1 MSTASSGSQV
11 PPVSSASAASAASS
25 ASAASAASA
34 GGGSREEKLRDYLRR
49 ATADLRAARAQVQ
62 ELTSS
67 RHEPIAIIGIGCRY
81 PGGVQ
86 SPDDLW
92 RLVADGRDVV
102 GPPPTDRGWN
112 LDDRYD
118 PDPAR
123 PGTTYS
129 REGGF
134 LPDAGDFDAAF
145 FGISPREA
153 LAAEPQQRLLLETAW
168 EALEH
173 AGINPTTLRGS
184 DTGVFVGVIASDYGA
199 GAGAAA
205 IQPLEGYVLTGGTT
219 SVASGRVAYSFGFE
233 GPTVTVDTA
242 CSSSLV
248 ALHQAVGALRSGEC
262 GLALAGGVTVMPT
275 LRSFVEFSRQRALSA
290 DGRCKPFAAAA
301 DGFGLAEGAGVLLL
315 ERLSD
320 ARRHGHRVL
329 AVVRGSAVNSDGTS
343 SQLTAP
349 SGPSQQRVINA
360 ALANARLTPADVDAV
375 EAHGTGTTLGDP
387 IEAQALLA
395 TYGQHRPAD
404 RPLLLG
410 SVKSNIG
417 HSQAAAGVAGI
428 IKTVEALRHGVLP
441 KTLHVDAPSPHVDW
455 TTGAVELI
463 TDTRPW
469 PDVDRPRRAAV
480 SSFGISG
487 TNAHIILEQ
496 APPLEDRASDAG
508 TTPAGSASTADGTPG
523 GGAPGAGT
531 PDTGITSD
539 TGVGAGPVA
548 WVLSA
553 RGGDALRA
561 QAARLHDHVAANPS
575 ARPLDVAAALVRGRA
590 AFAHRAAVVGDD
602 RDALLAGLAGL
613 ARGELPAGTVRGV
626 ARAGRLAVFVF
637 PGQGSQWPG
646 MAAGLLDS
654 SPAFAESIAASADAL
669 APYTGWNLLD
679 VLRGAPGAPSLERVD
694 VVQPALWA
702 VLVSLAAVWR
712 SYGVHPHAVVGHSQG
727 EIAAAYVAGIL
738 TLDDAARIVALRSQ
752 AITTIAGQGGMAS
765 IALPADDVRARL
777 ADSGIGDTVSLAAVN
792 GPRSTVVAGSP
803 RALAELV
810 ADYQAQ
816 GVRARL
822 VPVDYASHSPQVD
835 SLRDH
840 LLTTLAGITPR
851 AGTIPLLS
859 SVTAE
864 PVDGSTLDAAYW
876 FANLRGT
883 VRFEAATRALLG
895 SGHDVFIEVSPHPVL
910 VGGINETVD
919 AAGPAGAGVGVLGTL
934 RRDAGGPA
942 QLLTALAEAHVHGLP
957 VDWSDTLAGADPYA
971 VDLPTYAFQRRRFWL
986 ATGTAAAG
994 ELTAAPAS
1002 STDRPGLDGG
1012 EGDLDTA
1019 GAAGTGLGLAAGSA
1033 AGASGHPLA
1042 ALSPQALRERLT
1054 ELVRTTAAG
1063 VLGHADAEW
1072 IDDGQ
1077 TFRDLGFDSLGAV
1090 RFRDGLAA
1098 ATDLTLPSTLV
1109 FDFPTPAALVERL
1122 ITLVSGT
1129 PATTARRARRRVD
1142 PAEPIA
1148 IVAVSGRWPGGAD
1161 SPEALWD
1168 LVADGRDAI
1177 GGFPSN
1183 RGWDAEALY
1192 DPEPGKP
1199 GRTYTRDGGFLYD
1212 ADRFDAEFFGIS
1224 PREAA
1229 AMDPQQR
1236 LLLESAWEA
1245 LERAGI
1251 DPHSLRGSRSGVFVG
1266 ATQQDYGPRLTD
1278 SPRDAEGYVLT
1289 GSTTSVA
1296 SGRLAYT
1303 LGLEGPALTVDTA
1316 CSSSLVATH
1325 LAAQSLRGGE
1335 CDLALAGGVAVMAT
1349 PGLFT
1354 EFSRQRGLAP
1364 DGRSKAFAAA
1374 ADGTSWA
1381 EGVGFL
1387 LLERLSDAQRA
1398 GRRILAVIRGSA
1410 VNSDGASNGLTA
1422 PNGQSQQRVIADALA
1437 AAGLTAGDIDAVE
1450 AHGTGTRLGDPIEA
1464 EALIATYGQQRPADR
1479 PLLLGSIKSNIGH
1492 TQTAAGIAGITKIV
1506 YALRHGLLPKTLHV
1520 DAPSPFVNWSAGAV
1534 ELLTSARPW
1543 PTADRPRRAAVSSF
1557 GISGTNAHVII
1568 EQSPDQDVPA
1578 DAPADASDHDNEGT
1592 SGRSGNHFHP
1602 QPSDGQPSGEITG
1615 GPTDVPVDAP
1625 AGDAGAGA
1633 VVVPWVVSAASAESL
1648 REQAARLAAH
1658 VTADSALRPVDV
1670 AYSLATT
1677 RAALPHRAAVVAST
1691 RDDLLAGLDAVATG
1705 QPHPHVVHG
1714 NVTPGKIAF
1723 LFTGQGAQRP
1733 GVGRE
1738 LYDTHPIFRQAFDET
1753 TAALDTALAEHSQ
1766 RLDQPPPDRPLRPL
1780 REVIFDTDPTDLNQT
1795 LYTQPALF
1803 ALETALYHLLTH
1815 WGLQPDH
1822 LAGHSI
1828 GELTA
1833 AHTAGILTLP

>member
-1 MSTASSGSQV
+1 MSPASPASSPSPVPSTGSRGEN
-11 PPVSSASAASAASS
+11 SHAENSRAEN
-25 ASAASAASA
+25 
-34 GGGSREEKLRDYLRR
+34 REEKLRDYLRR
-49 ATADLRAARAQVQ
+49 ATTDLRAARARVQ

-81 PGGVQ
+81 PGGVR
-86 SPDDLW
+86 SPGDLW
-92 RLVADGRDVV
+92 RLVTDERDVV
-102 GPPPTDRGWN
+102 GPPPEDRGWN

-118 PDPAR
+118 PDPTRSGA
-123 PGTTYS
+123 TYA

-145 FGISPREA
+145 FGVSPREA
-153 LAAEPQQRLLLETAW
+153 LAAEPQQRLLLEASW
-168 EALEH
+168 EALER
-173 AGINPTTLRGS
+173 AGIDPTTLRGS
-184 DTGVFVGVIASDYGA
+184 DTGVFAGVIASDYGA
-199 GAGAAA
+199 GAGAEAT
-205 IQPLEGYVLTGGTT
+205 QPLEGYVLTGGTT
-219 SVASGRVAYSFGFE
+219 SIASGRVAYTFGFE

-248 ALHQAVGALRSGEC
+248 ALHLAVQALRGGEC

-275 LRSFVEFSRQRALSA
+275 LRSFVEFSRQRALAA
-290 DGRCKPFAAAA
+290 DGRCKAFAAAA

-320 ARRHGHRVL
+320 ARRRGHRVL

-360 ALANARLTPADVDAV
+360 ALANARLNPADVDAV

-395 TYGQHRPAD
+395 TYGQDRPTD

-417 HSQAAAGVAGI
+417 HTQAAAGVAGI
-428 IKTVEALRHGVLP
+428 IKIVEALRHGLLP

-455 TTGAVELI
+455 STGAVELL
-463 TDTRPW
+463 TETRPW
-469 PDVDRPRRAAV
+469 PEVNRPRRAAV

-487 TNAHIILEQ
+487 TNAHVILEQ
-496 APPLEDRASDAG
+496 APAPEESTPDTETTPGESAPSVSTPDAG
-508 TTPAGSASTADGTPG
+508 TAAGPGETAGPGGAAELSGPAAGSTGPAVASSA
-523 GGAPGAGT
+523 A
-531 PDTGITSD
+531 
-539 TGVGAGPVA
+539 AGPVA

-553 RGGDALRA
+553 RTGEALRA
-561 QAARLHDHVAANPS
+561 QAARLHDYVAAEPS
-575 ARPLDVAAALVRGRA
+575 ARPVDVAAALVRGRA
-590 AFAHRAAVVGDD
+590 AFAHRAAVVGGD
-602 RDALLAGLAGL
+602 RDALLTGLAGL
-613 ARGELPAGTVRGV
+613 ARGELPTDAVRGT
-626 ARAGRLAVFVF
+626 APTGRLVVFVF

-646 MAAGLLDS
+646 MATGLLES
-654 SPAFAESIAASADAL
+654 SPVFAESIASCADAL
-669 APYTGWNLLD
+669 APHTGWNLLD

-702 VLVSLAAVWR
+702 MLVSLAALWR

-752 AITTIAGQGGMAS
+752 AITALAGRGGMAS
-765 IALPADDVRARL
+765 VALPADGVLARL
-777 ADSGIGDTVSLAAVN
+777 ERADGALSLAAVN
-792 GPRSTVVAGSP
+792 GPRSTVVAGTP
-803 RALAELV
+803 QALADLV
-810 ADYQAQ
+810 AGYQEQ

-822 VPVDYASHSPQVD
+822 VPVDYASHSAQVD
-835 SLRDH
+835 GIRDRV
-840 LLTTLAGITPR
+840 LAALAGITPR
-851 AGTIPLLS
+851 AGSVPLLS
-859 SVTAE
+859 SVTADWA
-864 PVDGSTLDAAYW
+864 DGGTLDASYW
-876 FANLRGT
+876 FTNLRRT
-883 VRFEAATRALLG
+883 VRFEEATRALLG
-895 SGHDVFIEVSPHPVL
+895 SGHDVFVEVSPHPVL

-919 AAGPAGAGVGVLGTL
+919 AAGRAGVGVLGTL
-934 RRDAGGPA
+934 RRDDGGPA
-942 QLLTALAEAHVHGLP
+942 RLLTALAEAHVHGLP
-957 VDWSDTLAGADPYA
+957 VDWTDVLTGADPYA

-986 ATGTAAAG
+986 AAGTAVLGEPAAALG
-994 ELTAAPAS
+994 SAEDGL
-1002 STDRPGLDGG
+1002 GLDGG
-1012 EGDLDTA
+1012 NSEL
-1019 GAAGTGLGLAAGSA
+1019 SA
-1033 AGASGHPLA
+1033 AGAGAGTGTGTPEHPLAA
-1042 ALSPQALRERLT
+1042 ALSPQALRERLAD
-1054 ELVRTTAAG
+1054 LVRTTAAG
-1063 VLGHADAEW
+1063 VLGHTGTDQ
-1072 IDDGQ
+1072 IDDEQ

-1090 RFRDGLAA
+1090 RLRDGLAA
-1098 ATDLTLPSTLV
+1098 VTDLTLPSTLV

-1122 ITLVSGT
+1122 ITLVSGAPVTTSRRSRT
-1129 PATTARRARRRVD
+1129 PANHT
-1142 PAEPIA
+1142 EPIA

-1161 SPEALWD
+1161 SPEALWE

-1183 RGWDAEALY
+1183 RGWDVEALY
-1192 DPEPGKP
+1192 DPEPGRP

-1212 ADRFDAEFFGIS
+1212 ADRFDADFFGIS

-1236 LLLESAWEA
+1236 LLLESAWEV

-1251 DPHSLRGSRSGVFVG
+1251 DPHTLRGSRSGVFVG

-1278 SPRDAEGYVLT
+1278 APRDAEGYVLT

-1303 LGLEGPALTVDTA
+1303 LGLEGPALSIDTA

-1325 LAAQSLRGGE
+1325 LAAQSLRSGE

-1374 ADGTSWA
+1374 ADGTSWS

-1437 AAGLTAGDIDAVE
+1437 AAGLAASDIDAVE

-1464 EALIATYGQQRPADR
+1464 EALIATYGHNRPADR

-1492 TQTAAGIAGITKIV
+1492 TQTAAGIAGITKII
-1506 YALRHGLLPKTLHV
+1506 YALRHGVLPKTLHV

-1534 ELLTSARPW
+1534 ELLTEARLW
-1543 PTADRPRRAAVSSF
+1543 PEADRPRRAAVSSF

-1568 EQSPDQDVPA
+1568 EQAPDQGISADVPA
-1578 DAPADASDHDNEGT
+1578 DVVPAPAIPAAATVAAD
-1592 SGRSGNHFHP
+1592 
-1602 QPSDGQPSGEITG
+1602 
-1615 GPTDVPVDAP
+1615 PTT
-1625 AGDAGAGA
+1625 A
-1633 VVVPWVVSAASAESL
+1633 VVVPWVLSAASPESL
-1648 REQAARLAAH
+1648 RAQAARLAAH
-1658 VTADSALRPVDV
+1658 LTANTALRPADV
-1670 AYSLATT
+1670 AFSLATT
-1677 RAALPHRAAVVAST
+1677 RAALSHRAVVIADD
-1691 RDDLLAGLDAVATG
+1691 RDTLLTGLDAVVTG
-1705 QPHPHVVHG
+1705 HPSPHVIQG
-1714 NVTPGKIAF
+1714 SATPGKLAF

-1733 GVGRE
+1733 RM
-1738 LYDTHPIFRQAFDET
+1738 
-1753 TAALDTALAEHSQ
+1753 
-1766 RLDQPPPDRPLRPL
+1766 
-1780 REVIFDTDPTDLNQT
+1780 
-1795 LYTQPALF
+1795 
-1803 ALETALYHLLTH
+1803 
-1815 WGLQPDH
+1815 
-1822 LAGHSI
+1822 
-1828 GELTA
+1828 
-1833 AHTAGILTLP
+1833 